1 MTIAKENRIDH
12 MKYMPDMEV
21 IESDVMD
28 KVISSMNE
36 CDFTK
41 FTDDDV
47 LAVLEKDILEPRD
60 FECLLS
66 PVAQNHLEAIARKAR
81 SEEHTSELQSRQYL
95 VCRLLLE
102 KKKTSLPLQPRPNF
116 TYDV

>member
-1 MTIAKENRIDH
+1 
-12 MKYMPDMEV
+12 
-21 IESDVMD
+21 MD
-28 KVISSMNE
+28 KVISSMNK

-66 PVAQNHLEAIARKAR
+66 PVAQNHLEAIAR

-102 KKKTSLPLQPRPNF
+102 KKKSTTFTTSTISRITSSITSCQSR
-116 TYDV
+116 